1 MGTDIHSFFQKY
13 ENNQWIDITTSYDE
27 RRDYYLFSVLANQ
40 RKHSNLVAQ
49 VIAEP
54 KGFPEGIQLDDDHY
68 YTTKNIDLWRCKID
82 IVFSEPDE
90 YLRFWMGDHSYSW
103 LSDDEM
109 LEWYSSPQLNIVDG
123 LITTQ
128 EYPSWDR
135 TSTPFFDYKLFT
147 PGSTILTEE
156 EFQFGKKGDYIRIYW
171 QQDIR
176 EYLTYFFDEVIRLK
190 KLHGK
195 IRFVFGFDN

>member
-1 MGTDIHSFFQKY
+1 MGTDIHGFFQKY
-13 ENNQWIDITTSYDE
+13 ENNQWVDITSQYDE
-27 RRDYYLFSVLANQ
+27 RRDYYLFSALANQ
-40 RKHSNLVAQ
+40 REHQKLVANF
-49 VIAEP
+49 IAEP
-54 KGFPEGIQLDDDHY
+54 RGLPEGIMLDEDYCYKTDSMA
-68 YTTKNIDLWRCKID
+68 LWLSKVD
-82 IVFSEPDE
+82 PKFAETE
-90 YLRFWMGDHSYSW
+90 EFLKFWMGDHSRSW

-135 TSTPFFDYKLFT
+135 TSTPFFDYKFFT
-147 PGSTILTEE
+147 SGSTILTEE

-176 EYLTYFFDEVIRLK
+176 EYLAYFFDEVIRLK

-195 IRFVFGFDN
+195 IRFIFGFDN